1 LTCNRARSQAV
12 TALQP
17 QVSRVLSVKERAIAL
32 AAAIS
37 VDYDFFSQHSSGFGG
52 LPIPFMLPF
61 PGFGGGGGGEA
72 VPPPV
77 DAIPPVGSADQT
89 PPANEGDGGGSGGV
103 WSDDDDDDDD
113 DAGGD
118 DDWGGF
124 FGGDE

>member
-61 PGFGGGGGGEA
+61 PGFGGGGGFE